1 MVFGLNGGFLKR
13 KCVILGL
20 DQGFL
25 KRKCI
30 IFGLHGGFPE
40 MVDFPRENV

>member
-13 KCVILGL
+13 KCVIFGL

-40 MVDFPRENV
+40 MVDFPRENA

>member
-13 KCVILGL
+13 KCVTFGL

>member
-13 KCVILGL
+13 KCVIFGL